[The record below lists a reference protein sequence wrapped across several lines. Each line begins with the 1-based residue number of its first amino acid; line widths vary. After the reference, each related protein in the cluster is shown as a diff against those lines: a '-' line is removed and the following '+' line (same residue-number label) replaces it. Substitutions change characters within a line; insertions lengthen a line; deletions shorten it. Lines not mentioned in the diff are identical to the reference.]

1 MHPQNGRVEK
11 ILMDMTDLKIG
22 EVSLHQV
29 NDKFVTKKVP
39 PDIFAMSMRSSVN
52 KVASP
57 GGVRAWHANCF
68 G

>member
-1 MHPQNGRVEK
+1 
-11 ILMDMTDLKIG
+11 MDMTDLKIG